1 MHNTND
7 DILIN
12 YRPDSLQEDNY
23 IVDIEAIIE
32 NGAYH
37 SNEVSE
43 TDDERRKKKLVDIFG
58 QKIRTNRTI
67 M

>member
-23 IVDIEAIIE
+23 IANIEAIIE
-32 NGAYH
+32 NGVYTQMKYRKRTMKRH
-37 SNEVSE
+37 
-43 TDDERRKKKLVDIFG
+43 KKKLVDIFS
-58 QKIRTNRTI
+58 
-67 M
+67 